1 MARDKNNSTIFDGG
15 LRARLPFLFY
25 CMLSIV
31 LMLIDNRF
39 SFSQYIH
46 KQTSALLSPVWWL
59 AGRPYVFWQLASDAV
74 QTNQSLHQQ
83 VKVADQKQLKTDLA
97 LQKLGLLQAENNEF
111 RALLNAQQRIAP
123 AARLVEL
130 ISVSPEPNQKHF
142 VINHGANQGAKVGQ
156 VVIDANG
163 LAGQVVEVFAGTSVV
178 IAITDADHA
187 IPIMVTRSGF
197 RSIVFGQGNDRNLA
211 LSNLTPS
218 DDVKVGDI
226 LVTSGV
232 GGRFPPGIPVGVVKA
247 FRQDAVMTFL
257 NAQITPFARLGY
269 GRHLLLLQENL
280 QPKAKAILPT
290 ASSTKTPAAT
300 LQAPPKIVE
309 KTPDAKSEVK
319 P

>member
-1 MARDKNNSTIFDGG
+1 M
-15 LRARLPFLFY
+15 
-25 CMLSIV
+25 
-31 LMLIDNRF
+31 
-39 SFSQYIH
+39 
-46 KQTSALLSPVWWL
+46 
-59 AGRPYVFWQLASDAV
+59 
-74 QTNQSLHQQ
+74 
-83 VKVADQKQLKTDLA
+83 
-97 LQKLGLLQAENNEF
+97 
-111 RALLNAQQRIAP
+111 
-123 AARLVEL
+123 
-130 ISVSPEPNQKHF
+130 F
-142 VINHGANQGAKVGQ
+142 V
-156 VVIDANG
+156 
-163 LAGQVVEVFAGTSVV
+163 
-178 IAITDADHA
+178 
-187 IPIMVTRSGF
+187 
-197 RSIVFGQGNDRNLA
+197 QGNDRNLA

-309 KTPDAKSEVK
+309 KTPDAKPEVK